1 MFDQFYC
8 FGERAHTRKG
18 KMTQSSGVGFFF
30 GRQQFSDKGISGLFD
45 QFYCFGERAHT
56 RKGKMTQSS
65 GVGLFL
71 ADSSSRTRESVDL
84 DVAVGFAFEVL

>member
-8 FGERAHTRKG
+8 FGERAHTR
-18 KMTQSSGVGFFF
+18 T
-30 GRQQFSDKGISGLFD
+30 
-45 QFYCFGERAHT
+45 
-56 RKGKMTQSS
+56 GKMTQSS